1 MKRPHHKLH
10 VPPHIAALIRGLHP
24 ELKRK
29 LRAALE
35 QILAD
40 PNSGKALRD
49 ELTGLRSF
57 RLGRFRVIYRIGGR
71 RIDLVA
77 FGPREHIYEETY
89 RFISRTSAK
98 EPRGRYKG
106 RGLLKALAAE
116 KRKVKRS

>member
-1 MKRPHHKLH
+1 MKRPFRRLR
-10 VPPHIAALIRGLHP
+10 VPAHLAALIRGLHP

-40 PNSGKALRD
+40 PDSGKALKD
-49 ELTGLRSF
+49 ERAGLRSF

-77 FGPREHIYEETY
+77 FGPRERIYEETY
-89 RFISRTSAK
+89 RFISRTSAQG
-98 EPRGRYKG
+98 PRGRYKG

-116 KRKVKRS
+116 KWKK